1 MTTYAITGVT
11 GHFGQTAIKV
21 LAQLAP
27 TDQLVALAR
36 NTQKAAAL
44 VPSGVEV
51 RPGDYD
57 DQAELTHSLQG
68 VDRLLFVSSQPGG
81 PVSRI
86 DQHRNVV
93 AVAKAAGVKYIAYT
107 SFPHADT
114 ATTPLAGDHRATEE
128 AIGSAGIAH
137 SFLRNNWY
145 LENEAGTLRA
155 AAAGQ
160 PFVYSAAEGKA
171 GWALESEYAEAAAR
185 VLVTA
190 DPAEIYEFAGP
201 ARTYA
206 DLAAAIPGDFS
217 VQGLSDADYTKGLVA
232 SGLDEGT
239 AALITSF
246 QTLIRDGQLA
256 EETTALADVLERP
269 LVPLADA
276 IQQVITA

>member
-21 LAQLAP
+21 LAQLVPAEE
-27 TDQLVALAR
+27 LVALAR

-44 VPSGVEV
+44 VPGGVEV

-57 DQAELTHSLQG
+57 DQAELIQSLQG

-81 PVSRI
+81 PVSRL

-93 AVAKAAGVKYIAYT
+93 AAAKAAGVKYIAYT

-128 AIGSAGIAH
+128 AIVSAGIAH

-145 LENEAGTLRA
+145 LENEAGTLKA
-155 AAAGQ
+155 AAVGQ
-160 PFVYSAAEGKA
+160 PFVYSAADGKA
-171 GWALESEYAEAAAR
+171 GWALESDYAEAAAR
-185 VLVTA
+185 VLVAAT
-190 DPAEIYEFAGP
+190 PAAIYEFAGP

-206 DLAAAIPGDFS
+206 DLAAAIPGQFN
-217 VQGLSDADYTKGLVA
+217 VLAVSDVDYTKGLIA
-232 SGLDEGT
+232 SGLDDGT

-256 EETTALADVLERP
+256 EDTTDLTAVLGRP
-269 LVPLADA
+269 LLPLADA
-276 IQQVITA
+276 IQQVVKG